1 MDRGESLGLTGRD
14 RRAKKARR
22 ALAQYAGR
30 GVHGQTVEVIARRIL
45 TGEIAEGATL
55 NLAALQE
62 ELDVSLTA
70 LREALKVLTAKGIVD
85 ARQKRGTFVR
95 PRADWNLLDGDVIR
109 WQFADGADPLL
120 IDQLQEVRA
129 IIEPAAARLAA
140 SRAGAEDVAAL
151 DAALATMA
159 EAKGRPSAAVA
170 ADLAFHRALLAA
182 THNELLVRMEVV
194 MKTGLAERDRLVHGR
209 DSDDDPVPSHR
220 AVVDAIRAGD
230 ERAAEAA
237 MRELLAKA
245 VRDVE
250 KLRGREGDQ

>member
-1 MDRGESLGLTGRD
+1 M
-14 RRAKKARR
+14 
-22 ALAQYAGR
+22 AQYAGR

-45 TGEIAEGATL
+45 SGEIAEGATL

-109 WQFADGADPLL
+109 WQFADGTDPMLL
-120 IDQLQEVRA
+120 DKLQEVRA

-140 SRAGAEDVAAL
+140 ARAAVDDLAVL
-151 DAALATMA
+151 DAALADMA
-159 EAKGRPSAAVA
+159 GAHADPAAAVA

-194 MKTGLAERDRLVHGR
+194 METGLAERDRLVHGHG
-209 DSDDDPVPSHR
+209 DGHDDPVPSHR

-230 ERAAEAA
+230 EGAAETA

-250 KLRGREGDQ
+250 KVREQRGGNR